1 MGKHRLKLE
10 AERGGAYLEISQLRE
25 LLSTSLELAAVWL
38 DLLMHY
44 PVGTHV
50 APLGKTLA
58 AAFT

>member
-1 MGKHRLKLE
+1 LKLE